1 MAVNASILKAVVSF
15 FRIGSDTAFECHK
28 GCIPDNDVNTLL
40 APKKKNPISFLGLK
54 ELSSKYGLE
63 DFDGLSIVH

>member
-15 FRIGSDTAFECHK
+15 FRIGSDTAFECYK

-40 APKKKNPISFLGLK
+40 APKKNPISFLGLK